1 LRSPEDD
8 AFRFNRRDIIMLD
21 FNSLRKPAGGLV
33 ALSVLA
39 ASVPARAA
47 DYAPI
52 DCSKA
57 SSSAERTICRSYP
70 LGQAEARMATMF
82 GVVTSLVAM
91 GQRGDIGD
99 AQRKWLK
106 ERNACGGDNACI
118 ARAYQSRITVLSS
131 VLELIASRGPF

>member
-1 LRSPEDD
+1 MLH
-8 AFRFNRRDIIMLD
+8 FN
-21 FNSLRKPAGGLV
+21 NLRKLTGGLV
-33 ALSVLA
+33 VLSLLA

-57 SSSAERTICRSYP
+57 SSPAERTICRSYP
-70 LGQAEARMATMF
+70 LGQAEARMATLF

-106 ERNACGGDNACI
+106 QRNACGDDSACI
-118 ARAYQSRITVLSS
+118 ARAYQSRSAVLSAT
-131 VLELIASRGPF
+131 LDAIAPHGPF

>member
-1 LRSPEDD
+1 MLHVN
-8 AFRFNRRDIIMLD
+8 NRRKLTVG
-21 FNSLRKPAGGLV
+21 AV
-33 ALSVLA
+33 ALGLLA
-39 ASVPARAA
+39 ASVPACAA

-57 SSSAERTICRSYP
+57 SSPTERTICRSYL

-82 GVVTSLVAM
+82 GIVTSLVAM

-106 ERNACGGDNACI
+106 ERDACGDDSTCI
-118 ARAYQSRITVLSS
+118 ARAYQSRITALSS
-131 VLELIASRGPF
+131 ALDAIASRGPF

>member
-1 LRSPEDD
+1 
-8 AFRFNRRDIIMLD
+8 MLHFD
-21 FNSLRKPAGGLV
+21 KLRKLTAGAV
-33 ALSVLA
+33 ALSLFA

-52 DCSKA
+52 DCGRA
-57 SSSAERTICRSYP
+57 SLPAERAICRSYP
-70 LGQAEARMATMF
+70 LGQAEARMATLF

-106 ERNACGGDNACI
+106 ERNACGDDSACI
-118 ARAYQSRITVLSS
+118 ARAYQSRITALSS
-131 VLELIASRGPF
+131 ALDAIASRGPF

>member
-1 LRSPEDD
+1 
-8 AFRFNRRDIIMLD
+8 MLD
-21 FNSLRKPAGGLV
+21 FSHVRKLSAGLV
-33 ALSVLA
+33 ALSLLV

-57 SSSAERTICRSYP
+57 SLPAERAICRSYP
-70 LGQAEARMATMF
+70 LGQAEARMATLF

-91 GQRGDIGD
+91 GQRSDIGD

-106 ERNACGGDNACI
+106 ERSACGDDSACI
-118 ARAYQSRITVLSS
+118 ARAHQSRITALSS
-131 VLELIASRGPF
+131 ALDAIANRVVRSESNRP

>member
-1 LRSPEDD
+1 
-8 AFRFNRRDIIMLD
+8 MLD
-21 FNSLRKPAGGLV
+21 FNNFRKLTGGLLI
-33 ALSVLA
+33 LSLLVV
-39 ASVPARAA
+39 SVSARAA

-57 SSSAERTICRSYP
+57 SSPAERAICRSYP
-70 LGQAEARMATMF
+70 LGQAEARTATLF

-106 ERNACGGDNACI
+106 QRDACGDDSACL
-118 ARAYQSRITVLSS
+118 ARVYQSRITALSS
-131 VLELIASRGPF
+131 ALDAIASHGPF